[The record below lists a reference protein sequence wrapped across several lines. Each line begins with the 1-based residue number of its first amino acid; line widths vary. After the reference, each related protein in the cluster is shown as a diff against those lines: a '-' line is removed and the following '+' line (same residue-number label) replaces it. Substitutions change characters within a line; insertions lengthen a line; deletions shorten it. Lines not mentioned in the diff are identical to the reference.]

1 MSIFSR
7 LADII
12 NSNLTSL
19 LDKAEDPQKMVRLI
33 IQEMEDELVKERS
46 NLARFLANQKEIGR
60 QVSRHQERV
69 NEWQGKAELALTKGR
84 EDLARAAL
92 IEKNKQSE
100 LAEALYREQQAVDS
114 GIDKLGDEIRQ
125 LEAKLEDARARQ
137 KAMAIRSEAA
147 SSRLNVQSQVARG
160 DSQAVV
166 SKFERMER
174 RIDEM
179 EARADLGQSDKALA
193 QQFAPAL
200 GHGAAHHVAAATCGH
215 RHDVA
220 DRFVRECGL
229 RPQQGGRT
237 QQGWCSAQPLASFHG
252 LSPVSSR

>member
-12 NSNLTSL
+12 NSNLTAL

-46 NLARFLANQKEIGR
+46 NLARFLASQKEIGR
-60 QVSRHQERV
+60 QVARHQERID
-69 NEWQGKAELALTKGR
+69 EWQAKAELALTKGR

-92 IEKNKQSE
+92 IEKKKQTELSE
-100 LAEALYREQQAVDS
+100 TLYREQQAVDS
-114 GIDKLGDEIRQ
+114 GIEKLGEEIRQ

-137 KAMAIRSEAA
+137 KAMAIRTEAA

-160 DSQAVV
+160 ESQAVV

-193 QQFAPAL
+193 QQFAELEVDDQISRELEAMRQKL
-200 GHGAAHHVAAATCGH
+200 G
-215 RHDVA
+215 
-220 DRFVRECGL
+220 
-229 RPQQGGRT
+229 QGDSKSEGK
-237 QQGWCSAQPLASFHG
+237 QGE
-252 LSPVSSR
+252 

>member
-12 NSNLTSL
+12 NSNLTAL

-46 NLARFLANQKEIGR
+46 NLARFLASQKEIGR
-60 QVSRHQERV
+60 QVARHQDRV
-69 NEWQGKAELALTKGR
+69 DEWQAKAELALTKGR

-92 IEKNKQSE
+92 IEKKKQSE
-100 LAEALYREQQAVDS
+100 LSETLYREQQAVDS
-114 GIDKLGDEIRQ
+114 GIEKLGEEIRQ

-160 DSQAVV
+160 ESQAVV

-193 QQFAPAL
+193 QQFAELEVDDQISRELEAMRQKL
-200 GHGAAHHVAAATCGH
+200 GQRDG
-215 RHDVA
+215 
-220 DRFVRECGL
+220 
-229 RPQQGGRT
+229 QQGE
-237 QQGWCSAQPLASFHG
+237 
-252 LSPVSSR
+252 

>member
-12 NSNLTSL
+12 NSNLTAL

-46 NLARFLANQKEIGR
+46 NLARFLASQKEIGR
-60 QVSRHQERV
+60 QVARHQERV
-69 NEWQGKAELALTKGR
+69 DEWQAKAELALTKGR

-92 IEKNKQSE
+92 IEKKKQTELSE
-100 LAEALYREQQAVDS
+100 TLYREQQAVDS
-114 GIDKLGDEIRQ
+114 GIEKLGEEIRQ

-160 DSQAVV
+160 ESQAVV

-193 QQFAPAL
+193 QQFAELEVDDQISRELEAMRQKL
-200 GHGAAHHVAAATCGH
+200 G
-215 RHDVA
+215 
-220 DRFVRECGL
+220 
-229 RPQQGGRT
+229 QGDSKSEGK
-237 QQGWCSAQPLASFHG
+237 QGE
-252 LSPVSSR
+252 

>member
-12 NSNLTSL
+12 NSNLTAL

-69 NEWQGKAELALTKGR
+69 AEWQGKAELALTKGR

-92 IEKNKQSE
+92 IEKSKQTE
-100 LAEALYREQQAVDS
+100 LADTLERELQAVNS
-114 GIDKLGDEIRQ
+114 GIDKLGEEIRQ

-147 SSRLNVQSQVARG
+147 SS
-160 DSQAVV
+160 
-166 SKFERMER
+166 
-174 RIDEM
+174 
-179 EARADLGQSDKALA
+179 
-193 QQFAPAL
+193 APRPIATM
-200 GHGAAHHVAAATCGH
+200 ATC
-215 RHDVA
+215 A
-220 DRFVRECGL
+220 S
-229 RPQQGGRT
+229 
-237 QQGWCSAQPLASFHG
+237 SAVCKPRMT
-252 LSPVSSR
+252 SSAAR

>member
-12 NSNLTSL
+12 NSNLTAL

-46 NLARFLANQKEIGR
+46 NLARFLASQKEIGR
-60 QVSRHQERV
+60 QVARHQERV
-69 NEWQGKAELALTKGR
+69 DEWQAKAELALTKGR

-92 IEKNKQSE
+92 IEKKKQTELSE
-100 LAEALYREQQAVDS
+100 TLYREQQAVDS
-114 GIDKLGDEIRQ
+114 GIEKLGEEIRQ

-137 KAMAIRSEAA
+137 KAMAIRTEAA

-160 DSQAVV
+160 ESQAVV

-193 QQFAPAL
+193 QQFAELEVDDQISRELEVMRQKL
-200 GHGAAHHVAAATCGH
+200 G
-215 RHDVA
+215 
-220 DRFVRECGL
+220 
-229 RPQQGGRT
+229 QGDSKSEGK
-237 QQGWCSAQPLASFHG
+237 QGE
-252 LSPVSSR
+252 

>member
-12 NSNLTSL
+12 NSNLTAL

-46 NLARFLANQKEIGR
+46 NLARFLASQKEIGR
-60 QVSRHQERV
+60 QVVRHQERV
-69 NEWQGKAELALTKGR
+69 DEWQAKAELALTKGR

-92 IEKNKQSE
+92 IEKKKQTELSE
-100 LAEALYREQQAVDS
+100 TLYREQQAVDS
-114 GIDKLGDEIRQ
+114 GIEKLGEEIRQ

-137 KAMAIRSEAA
+137 KAMAIRTEAA

-160 DSQAVV
+160 ESQAVV

-193 QQFAPAL
+193 QQFAELEVDDQISRELEAMRQKL
-200 GHGAAHHVAAATCGH
+200 G
-215 RHDVA
+215 
-220 DRFVRECGL
+220 
-229 RPQQGGRT
+229 QGDSKSEGK
-237 QQGWCSAQPLASFHG
+237 QGE
-252 LSPVSSR
+252 

>member
-12 NSNLTSL
+12 NSNLTAL

-46 NLARFLANQKEIGR
+46 NLARFLASQKEIGR
-60 QVSRHQERV
+60 QVARHQERV
-69 NEWQGKAELALTKGR
+69 DEWQAKAELALTKGR

-92 IEKNKQSE
+92 IEKKKQTELSE
-100 LAEALYREQQAVDS
+100 TLYREQQAVDS
-114 GIDKLGDEIRQ
+114 GIEKLGEEIRQ

-137 KAMAIRSEAA
+137 KAMAIRTEAA

-160 DSQAVV
+160 ESQAVV

-193 QQFAPAL
+193 QQFAELEVDDQINRELEAMRQKL
-200 GHGAAHHVAAATCGH
+200 G
-215 RHDVA
+215 
-220 DRFVRECGL
+220 
-229 RPQQGGRT
+229 QGDSKSEGK
-237 QQGWCSAQPLASFHG
+237 QGE
-252 LSPVSSR
+252 

>member
-12 NSNLTSL
+12 NSNLTAL

-46 NLARFLANQKEIGR
+46 NLARFLAEQKEIGR
-60 QVSRHQERV
+60 QVARHQERV
-69 NEWQGKAELALTKGR
+69 DEWQGKAELALAKGR

-92 IEKNKQSE
+92 IEKKKQAE
-100 LAEALYREQQAVDS
+100 LGDNLARERQAVDA
-114 GIDKLGDEIRQ
+114 GIEKLGDEIRQ

-137 KAMAIRSEAA
+137 KAMAIRGEAA

-160 DSQAVV
+160 GSQGVV
-166 SKFERMER
+166 DKFDRMER

-179 EARADLGQSDKALA
+179 EARADLGQSDKTLA
-193 QQFAPAL
+193 SQFAELEVDDQISRELEAL
-200 GHGAAHHVAAATCGH
+200 RQKMG
-215 RHDVA
+215 
-220 DRFVRECGL
+220 
-229 RPQQGGRT
+229 QGSDGK
-237 QQGWCSAQPLASFHG
+237 QGE
-252 LSPVSSR
+252 

>member
-12 NSNLTSL
+12 NSNLTAL

-46 NLARFLANQKEIGR
+46 NLARFLASQKEIGR
-60 QVSRHQERV
+60 QVARHQERV
-69 NEWQGKAELALTKGR
+69 DEWQAKAELALTKGR

-92 IEKNKQSE
+92 VEKKKQTELSE
-100 LAEALYREQQAVDS
+100 TLYREQQAVDS
-114 GIDKLGDEIRQ
+114 GIEKLGEEIRQ

-166 SKFERMER
+166 SKFERIETSHR
-174 RIDEM
+174 RNGS
-179 EARADLGQSDKALA
+179 ARRSGPVRQGA
-193 QQFAPAL
+193 
-200 GHGAAHHVAAATCGH
+200 GAAVCRAGS
-215 RHDVA
+215 
-220 DRFVRECGL
+220 G
-229 RPQQGGRT
+229 RPD
-237 QQGWCSAQPLASFHG
+237 QPRAGSDAPEAG
-252 LSPVSSR
+252 SE

>member
-12 NSNLTSL
+12 NSNLTAL

-46 NLARFLANQKEIGR
+46 NLARFLADQKEIGR
-60 QVSRHQERV
+60 QVARHQERV
-69 NEWQGKAELALTKGR
+69 DEWQSKAELALSKGR

-92 IEKNKQSE
+92 IEKKKQAE
-100 LAEALYREQQAVDS
+100 LGDNLARERQAVDA

-137 KAMAIRSEAA
+137 KAMVIRTEAA

-160 DSQAVV
+160 GSQGVV
-166 SKFERMER
+166 DKFERMER

-179 EARADLGQSDKALA
+179 EARADLGQSDKTLA
-193 QQFAPAL
+193 SQFAELEVDDQISRELDAL
-200 GHGAAHHVAAATCGH
+200 RQKMGQASDGK
-215 RHDVA
+215 
-220 DRFVRECGL
+220 
-229 RPQQGGRT
+229 QGE
-237 QQGWCSAQPLASFHG
+237 
-252 LSPVSSR
+252 

>member
-12 NSNLTSL
+12 NSNLTAL
-19 LDKAEDPQKMVRLI
+19 LDKAEDSQKMVRLI

-46 NLARFLANQKEIGR
+46 NLARFLASQKEIGR
-60 QVSRHQERV
+60 QVARHQERV
-69 NEWQGKAELALTKGR
+69 DEWQAKAELALTKGR

-92 IEKNKQSE
+92 IEKKKQTELSE
-100 LAEALYREQQAVDS
+100 TLYREQQAVDS
-114 GIDKLGDEIRQ
+114 GIEKLGEEIRQ

-137 KAMAIRSEAA
+137 KAMAIRTEAA

-160 DSQAVV
+160 ESQAVV

-193 QQFAPAL
+193 QQFAELEVDDQISRELEAMRQKL
-200 GHGAAHHVAAATCGH
+200 G
-215 RHDVA
+215 
-220 DRFVRECGL
+220 
-229 RPQQGGRT
+229 QGDSKSEGK
-237 QQGWCSAQPLASFHG
+237 QGE
-252 LSPVSSR
+252 

>member
-12 NSNLTSL
+12 NSNLTAL

-46 NLARFLANQKEIGR
+46 NLARFLASQKEIGR
-60 QVSRHQERV
+60 QVARHQERV
-69 NEWQGKAELALTKGR
+69 DEWQAKAELALTKGR

-92 IEKNKQSE
+92 IEKKKQTELSE
-100 LAEALYREQQAVDS
+100 TLYREQQAVDS
-114 GIDKLGDEIRQ
+114 GIEKLGEEIRQ

-137 KAMAIRSEAA
+137 KAMAIRTEAA

-160 DSQAVV
+160 ESQAVV

-179 EARADLGQSDKALA
+179 EARADLGQSDKALV
-193 QQFAPAL
+193 QQFAELEVDDQISRELEAMRQKL
-200 GHGAAHHVAAATCGH
+200 G
-215 RHDVA
+215 
-220 DRFVRECGL
+220 
-229 RPQQGGRT
+229 QGDSKSEGK
-237 QQGWCSAQPLASFHG
+237 QGE
-252 LSPVSSR
+252 

>member
-12 NSNLTSL
+12 NSNLTAL

-46 NLARFLANQKEIGR
+46 NLARFLAEQKEIGR
-60 QVSRHQERV
+60 QVARHQERV
-69 NEWQGKAELALTKGR
+69 DEWQGKAELALSKGR

-92 IEKNKQSE
+92 IEKKKQAE
-100 LAEALYREQQAVDS
+100 LGDNLARERQAVDA
-114 GIDKLGDEIRQ
+114 GIEKLGDEIRQ

-137 KAMAIRSEAA
+137 KAMAIRGEAA

-160 DSQAVV
+160 GSQGVV
-166 SKFERMER
+166 DKFERMER

-179 EARADLGQSDKALA
+179 EARADLGQSDKTLA
-193 QQFAPAL
+193 SQFAELEVDDQISRELEAL
-200 GHGAAHHVAAATCGH
+200 RQKMG
-215 RHDVA
+215 
-220 DRFVRECGL
+220 
-229 RPQQGGRT
+229 QGSDGK
-237 QQGWCSAQPLASFHG
+237 QGE
-252 LSPVSSR
+252 

>member
-12 NSNLTSL
+12 NSNLTAL

-46 NLARFLANQKEIGR
+46 NLARFLASQKEIGR
-60 QVSRHQERV
+60 QVARHQERV
-69 NEWQGKAELALTKGR
+69 DEWQAKAELALTKGR

-92 IEKNKQSE
+92 IEKKKQSE
-100 LAEALYREQQAVDS
+100 LGEALQREQQAVDS
-114 GIDKLGDEIRQ
+114 GIEKLGEEIRQ

-137 KAMAIRSEAA
+137 KAMAIRTEAA

-160 DSQAVV
+160 ESQAVV

-193 QQFAPAL
+193 QQFAELEVDDQISKELEAMRQKL
-200 GHGAAHHVAAATCGH
+200 G
-215 RHDVA
+215 
-220 DRFVRECGL
+220 
-229 RPQQGGRT
+229 QGDSKSEGK
-237 QQGWCSAQPLASFHG
+237 QGE
-252 LSPVSSR
+252 

>member
-12 NSNLTSL
+12 NSNLTAL

-46 NLARFLANQKEIGR
+46 NLARFLASQKEIGR
-60 QVSRHQERV
+60 QVARHQERV
-69 NEWQGKAELALTKGR
+69 DEWQAKAELALTKGR

-92 IEKNKQSE
+92 IEKKKQTELSE
-100 LAEALYREQQAVDS
+100 TLYREQQAVDS
-114 GIDKLGDEIRQ
+114 GIEKLGEEIRQ

-137 KAMAIRSEAA
+137 KAMAIRTEAA

-160 DSQAVV
+160 ESQAVV

-193 QQFAPAL
+193 QQFAELEVDDQISRELDAMRQKL
-200 GHGAAHHVAAATCGH
+200 G
-215 RHDVA
+215 
-220 DRFVRECGL
+220 
-229 RPQQGGRT
+229 QGDSKSEGK
-237 QQGWCSAQPLASFHG
+237 QGE
-252 LSPVSSR
+252 

>member
-12 NSNLTSL
+12 NSNLTAL

-46 NLARFLANQKEIGR
+46 NLARFLASQKEIGR
-60 QVSRHQERV
+60 QVARHQERV
-69 NEWQGKAELALTKGR
+69 DEWQAKAELALTKGR

-92 IEKNKQSE
+92 IEKKKQTELSE
-100 LAEALYREQQAVDS
+100 TLYREQQSVDS
-114 GIDKLGDEIRQ
+114 GIEKLGEEIRQ

-137 KAMAIRSEAA
+137 KAMAIRTEAA

-160 DSQAVV
+160 ESQAVV
-166 SKFERMER
+166 NKFERMER

-193 QQFAPAL
+193 QQFAELEVDDQISRELEAMRQKL
-200 GHGAAHHVAAATCGH
+200 G
-215 RHDVA
+215 
-220 DRFVRECGL
+220 
-229 RPQQGGRT
+229 QGDSKSEGK
-237 QQGWCSAQPLASFHG
+237 QGE
-252 LSPVSSR
+252 

>member
-12 NSNLTSL
+12 NSNLTAL

-46 NLARFLANQKEIGR
+46 NLARFLASQKEIGR
-60 QVSRHQERV
+60 QVARHQERV
-69 NEWQGKAELALTKGR
+69 DEWQAKAELALTKGR

-92 IEKNKQSE
+92 IEKKKQTELSE
-100 LAEALYREQQAVDS
+100 TLYREQQSVDS
-114 GIDKLGDEIRQ
+114 GIEKLGEEIRQ

-137 KAMAIRSEAA
+137 KAMAIRTEAA

-160 DSQAVV
+160 ESQAVV

-193 QQFAPAL
+193 QQFAELEVDDQISRELEAMRQKL
-200 GHGAAHHVAAATCGH
+200 G
-215 RHDVA
+215 
-220 DRFVRECGL
+220 
-229 RPQQGGRT
+229 QGDSKSEGK
-237 QQGWCSAQPLASFHG
+237 QGE
-252 LSPVSSR
+252 

>member
-12 NSNLTSL
+12 NSNLTAL

-46 NLARFLANQKEIGR
+46 NLARFLASQKEIGR
-60 QVSRHQERV
+60 QVARHQERV
-69 NEWQGKAELALTKGR
+69 DEWQAKAELALTKGR

-92 IEKNKQSE
+92 IEKKKQTELSE
-100 LAEALYREQQAVDS
+100 TLHREQQAVDS
-114 GIDKLGDEIRQ
+114 GIEKLGEEIRQ

-137 KAMAIRSEAA
+137 KAMAIRTEAA

-160 DSQAVV
+160 ESQAVV

-193 QQFAPAL
+193 QQFAELEVDDQISRELEAMRQKL
-200 GHGAAHHVAAATCGH
+200 GQSDSKSEGK
-215 RHDVA
+215 
-220 DRFVRECGL
+220 
-229 RPQQGGRT
+229 QGE
-237 QQGWCSAQPLASFHG
+237 
-252 LSPVSSR
+252 

>member
-12 NSNLTSL
+12 NSNLTAL

-46 NLARFLANQKEIGR
+46 NLARFLASQKEIGR
-60 QVSRHQERV
+60 QVARHQERV
-69 NEWQGKAELALTKGR
+69 DEWQAKAELALTKGR

-92 IEKNKQSE
+92 IEKKKQTELSE
-100 LAEALYREQQAVDS
+100 TLYREQQAVDS
-114 GIDKLGDEIRQ
+114 GIEKLGEEIRQ

-137 KAMAIRSEAA
+137 KAMAIRTEAA

-160 DSQAVV
+160 ESQAVV

-193 QQFAPAL
+193 QQFAELEVDDQISRELEAMRQKL
-200 GHGAAHHVAAATCGH
+200 GKGDSKSEGK
-215 RHDVA
+215 
-220 DRFVRECGL
+220 
-229 RPQQGGRT
+229 QGE
-237 QQGWCSAQPLASFHG
+237 
-252 LSPVSSR
+252 

>member
-12 NSNLTSL
+12 NSNLTAL

-46 NLARFLANQKEIGR
+46 NLARFLASQKEIGR
-60 QVSRHQERV
+60 QVARHQERV
-69 NEWQGKAELALTKGR
+69 DEWQAKAELALTKGR

-92 IEKNKQSE
+92 IEKKKQTELSE
-100 LAEALYREQQAVDS
+100 TLYREQQAVDS
-114 GIDKLGDEIRQ
+114 GIEKLGEEIRQ

-137 KAMAIRSEAA
+137 KAMAIRTEAA

-160 DSQAVV
+160 ESQAVV

-193 QQFAPAL
+193 QQFAELEVDDQISRELEAMRQKL
-200 GHGAAHHVAAATCGH
+200 G
-215 RHDVA
+215 
-220 DRFVRECGL
+220 
-229 RPQQGGRT
+229 QGDSKGEGK
-237 QQGWCSAQPLASFHG
+237 QGE
-252 LSPVSSR
+252 

>member
-12 NSNLTSL
+12 NSNLTAL

-46 NLARFLANQKEIGR
+46 NLARFLASQKEIGR
-60 QVSRHQERV
+60 QVARHQERV
-69 NEWQGKAELALTKGR
+69 DEWQAKAELALTKGR

-92 IEKNKQSE
+92 IEKKKQTELSE
-100 LAEALYREQQAVDS
+100 TLYREQQAVDS
-114 GIDKLGDEIRQ
+114 GIEKLGEEIRQ

-137 KAMAIRSEAA
+137 KAMAIRTEAA

-160 DSQAVV
+160 ESQTVV

-193 QQFAPAL
+193 QQFAELEVDDQISKELESMRQKL
-200 GHGAAHHVAAATCGH
+200 G
-215 RHDVA
+215 
-220 DRFVRECGL
+220 
-229 RPQQGGRT
+229 QGDSKSEGK
-237 QQGWCSAQPLASFHG
+237 QGE
-252 LSPVSSR
+252 

>member
-12 NSNLTSL
+12 NSNLTAL

-46 NLARFLANQKEIGR
+46 NLARFLASQKEIGH
-60 QVSRHQERV
+60 QVARHQERV
-69 NEWQGKAELALTKGR
+69 DEWQAKAELALTKGR

-92 IEKNKQSE
+92 IEKKKQTELSE
-100 LAEALYREQQAVDS
+100 TLYREQQAVDS
-114 GIDKLGDEIRQ
+114 GIEKLGEEIRQ

-137 KAMAIRSEAA
+137 KAMAIRTEAA

-160 DSQAVV
+160 ESQAVV

-193 QQFAPAL
+193 QQFAELEVDAL
-200 GHGAAHHVAAATCGH
+200 ISKELEAMRQKLG
-215 RHDVA
+215 
-220 DRFVRECGL
+220 
-229 RPQQGGRT
+229 QGDSKSAGK
-237 QQGWCSAQPLASFHG
+237 QGE
-252 LSPVSSR
+252 

>member
-12 NSNLTSL
+12 NSNLTAL

-46 NLARFLANQKEIGR
+46 NLARFLASQKEIGR
-60 QVSRHQERV
+60 QVARHQVRV
-69 NEWQGKAELALTKGR
+69 DEWQAKAELALTKGR

-92 IEKNKQSE
+92 IEKKKQTELSE
-100 LAEALYREQQAVDS
+100 TLYREQQAVDS
-114 GIDKLGDEIRQ
+114 GIEKLGEEIRQ

-137 KAMAIRSEAA
+137 KAMAIRTEAA

-160 DSQAVV
+160 ESQAVV

-193 QQFAPAL
+193 QQFAELEVDDQISRELEAMRQKL
-200 GHGAAHHVAAATCGH
+200 G
-215 RHDVA
+215 
-220 DRFVRECGL
+220 
-229 RPQQGGRT
+229 QGDSKSEGK
-237 QQGWCSAQPLASFHG
+237 QGE
-252 LSPVSSR
+252 

>member
-1 MSIFSR
+1 M
-7 LADII
+7 ADII
-12 NSNLTSL
+12 NSNLTAL

-46 NLARFLANQKEIGR
+46 NLARFLASQKEIGR
-60 QVSRHQERV
+60 QVARHQERV
-69 NEWQGKAELALTKGR
+69 DEWQAKAELALTKGR

-92 IEKNKQSE
+92 IEKKKQTELSE
-100 LAEALYREQQAVDS
+100 TLYREQQAVDS
-114 GIDKLGDEIRQ
+114 GIEKLGEEIRQ

-137 KAMAIRSEAA
+137 KAMAIRTEAA

-160 DSQAVV
+160 ESQAVV

-193 QQFAPAL
+193 QQFAELEVDDQISKELEAMRQKL
-200 GHGAAHHVAAATCGH
+200 G
-215 RHDVA
+215 
-220 DRFVRECGL
+220 
-229 RPQQGGRT
+229 QGDSKSEGK
-237 QQGWCSAQPLASFHG
+237 QGE
-252 LSPVSSR
+252 

>member
-12 NSNLTSL
+12 NSNLTAL

-46 NLARFLANQKEIGR
+46 NLARFLASQKEIGR
-60 QVSRHQERV
+60 QVARHQERV
-69 NEWQGKAELALTKGR
+69 DEWQAKAELALTKGR

-92 IEKNKQSE
+92 IEKKKQTELSE
-100 LAEALYREQQAVDS
+100 TLYREQQAVDS
-114 GIDKLGDEIRQ
+114 GIEKLGEEIRQ

-137 KAMAIRSEAA
+137 KAMAIRTEAA

-160 DSQAVV
+160 ESQAVV

-193 QQFAPAL
+193 QQFAELEVDDQISRELEAMRQKL
-200 GHGAAHHVAAATCGH
+200 GQRDG
-215 RHDVA
+215 
-220 DRFVRECGL
+220 
-229 RPQQGGRT
+229 QQGE
-237 QQGWCSAQPLASFHG
+237 
-252 LSPVSSR
+252 

>member
-12 NSNLTSL
+12 NSNLTAL

-46 NLARFLANQKEIGR
+46 NLARFLASQKEIGR
-60 QVSRHQERV
+60 QVARHQELV
-69 NEWQGKAELALTKGR
+69 DEWQAKAELALTKGR

-92 IEKNKQSE
+92 IEKKKQTELSE
-100 LAEALYREQQAVDS
+100 TLYREQQAVDS
-114 GIDKLGDEIRQ
+114 GIEKLGEEIRQ

-137 KAMAIRSEAA
+137 KAMAIRTEAA

-160 DSQAVV
+160 ESQAVV

-179 EARADLGQSDKALA
+179 EARADQGQSDKALA
-193 QQFAPAL
+193 QQFAELEVDDQISRELEAMRQKL
-200 GHGAAHHVAAATCGH
+200 G
-215 RHDVA
+215 
-220 DRFVRECGL
+220 
-229 RPQQGGRT
+229 QGDSKSEGK
-237 QQGWCSAQPLASFHG
+237 QGE
-252 LSPVSSR
+252 

>member
-1 MSIFSR
+1 MEKQRHANNRSAIMSIFSR

-12 NSNLTSL
+12 NSNLTAL

-46 NLARFLANQKEIGR
+46 NLARFLASQKEIGR
-60 QVSRHQERV
+60 QVARHQERV
-69 NEWQGKAELALTKGR
+69 DEWQAKAELALTKGR

-92 IEKNKQSE
+92 IEKKKQTELSE
-100 LAEALYREQQAVDS
+100 TLYREQQAVDS
-114 GIDKLGDEIRQ
+114 GIEKLGEEIRQ

-137 KAMAIRSEAA
+137 KAMAIRTEAA

-160 DSQAVV
+160 ESQAVV

-193 QQFAPAL
+193 QQFAELEVDDQISRELEAMRQKL
-200 GHGAAHHVAAATCGH
+200 G
-215 RHDVA
+215 
-220 DRFVRECGL
+220 
-229 RPQQGGRT
+229 QGDSKSEGK
-237 QQGWCSAQPLASFHG
+237 QGE
-252 LSPVSSR
+252 

>member
-12 NSNLTSL
+12 NSNLTAL

-46 NLARFLANQKEIGR
+46 NLARFLASQKEIGR
-60 QVSRHQERV
+60 QVARHQERV
-69 NEWQGKAELALTKGR
+69 DEWQAKAELALTKGR

-92 IEKNKQSE
+92 IEKKKQTELSE
-100 LAEALYREQQAVDS
+100 TLYREQQAVDS
-114 GIDKLGDEIRQ
+114 GIEKLGEEIRQ

-137 KAMAIRSEAA
+137 KAMAIRTEAA
-147 SSRLNVQSQVARG
+147 SSRINVQSQVARG
-160 DSQAVV
+160 ESQAVV

-193 QQFAPAL
+193 QQFAELEVDDQISKELEAMRQKL
-200 GHGAAHHVAAATCGH
+200 G
-215 RHDVA
+215 
-220 DRFVRECGL
+220 
-229 RPQQGGRT
+229 QGDSKSEGK
-237 QQGWCSAQPLASFHG
+237 QGE
-252 LSPVSSR
+252 

>member
-12 NSNLTSL
+12 NSNLTAL

-46 NLARFLANQKEIGR
+46 NLARFLASQKEIGR
-60 QVSRHQERV
+60 QVARHQERV
-69 NEWQGKAELALTKGR
+69 DEWQAKAELALTKGR

-92 IEKNKQSE
+92 IEKKKQTELSE
-100 LAEALYREQQAVDS
+100 TLYREQQAVDS
-114 GIDKLGDEIRQ
+114 GIEKLGEEIRQ

-137 KAMAIRSEAA
+137 KAMAIRTEAA

-160 DSQAVV
+160 ESQAVV

-193 QQFAPAL
+193 QQFAELEVDDQISRELEAMRQKL
-200 GHGAAHHVAAATCGH
+200 GQSEHKSEGK
-215 RHDVA
+215 
-220 DRFVRECGL
+220 
-229 RPQQGGRT
+229 QGE
-237 QQGWCSAQPLASFHG
+237 
-252 LSPVSSR
+252 

>member
-12 NSNLTSL
+12 NSNLTAL

-46 NLARFLANQKEIGR
+46 NLARFLASQKEIGR
-60 QVSRHQERV
+60 QVARHQERV
-69 NEWQGKAELALTKGR
+69 DEWQAKAELALTKGR

-92 IEKNKQSE
+92 IEKKKQTELSE
-100 LAEALYREQQAVDS
+100 TLYREQQVVDS
-114 GIDKLGDEIRQ
+114 GIEKLGEEIRQ

-137 KAMAIRSEAA
+137 KAMAIRTEAA

-160 DSQAVV
+160 ESQAVV

-193 QQFAPAL
+193 QQFAELEVDDQISRELEAMRQKL
-200 GHGAAHHVAAATCGH
+200 G
-215 RHDVA
+215 
-220 DRFVRECGL
+220 
-229 RPQQGGRT
+229 QGDSKSEGK
-237 QQGWCSAQPLASFHG
+237 QGE
-252 LSPVSSR
+252 